1 MADAWPARQGCLKLF
16 RDSIASGLSF
26 RSAQE
31 NTPCPFRAAGGLE
44 CFSFGGGQS
53 DHQRLASALVFGD
66 WRSAGSWCHNQT
78 IAQYKNFG
86 NLLDAKDF
94 AAVH

>member
-1 MADAWPARQGCLKLF
+1 MADTRPAHQGCLKLF

-31 NTPCPFRAAGGLE
+31 NTPCPFRATSGLE

-66 WRSAGSWCHNQT
+66 WRSAGSWCHELT
-78 IAQYKNFG
+78 IAQYRKFADS
-86 NLLDAKDF
+86 LDGMDLV
-94 AAVH
+94 AVH